1 MVTLE
6 QLPHPEYLPYPNHYT
21 AAFFKNKEDAEKA
34 IDELEAY
41 GYSEDDFNI
50 FEGEPGIDAVD
61 LDGVHHTLLEKYM
74 RMFIKFSDSGEW
86 RFLSEA
92 DRELRNGHVL
102 VCVLTLDERQKDE
115 IISAFRTNGAYDL
128 RYFTPL
134 YVEEIV

>member
-1 MVTLE
+1 MANLD

-21 AAFFKNKEDAEKA
+21 AAFFQNKHAAEQA

-41 GYSEDDFNI
+41 GYSEEDFNV
-50 FEGEPGIDAVD
+50 FQGDGGIDAVD
-61 LDGVHHTLLEKYM
+61 VDGLHHTMLENYM
-74 RMFIKFSDSGEW
+74 RKFIKFSDSAEW
-86 RFLSEA
+86 SFLSEA

-102 VCVLTLDERQKDE
+102 ICVLTLNQNQKDE
-115 IISAFRTNGAYDL
+115 IISACKANGAYDI

>member
-1 MVTLE
+1 MVNLD

-21 AAFFKNKEDAEKA
+21 AAFFQSKQDAEKA

-41 GYSEDDFNI
+41 GYDEEDFNV
-50 FEGEPGIDAVD
+50 FQGDPGVDAVD
-61 LDGVHHTLLEKYM
+61 VDGIHHTLMEKYM
-74 RMFIKFSDSGEW
+74 RKFIKFSDSAEW

-102 VCVLTLDERQKDE
+102 ICILTLDESQKDE
-115 IISAFRTNGAYDL
+115 IVSACKTNGAYDI